1 MKQIWPRE
9 TAGFPLWTRKS
20 GYGVITIY
28 VGTGDTK
35 ILFLENDMAQAGY
48 LAWFRN
54 SASLK
59 SFDFRGRPVR
69 EQRVDQVFLE
79 KQTEQ

>member
-9 TAGFPLWTRKS
+9 SAAFPLWTRNS

-28 VGTGDTK
+28 MGTGDAK
-35 ILFLENDMAQAGY
+35 ILFLENDMVQAGY
-48 LAWFRN
+48 LARFRN
-54 SASLK
+54 SANLK

-69 EQRVDQVFLE
+69 EQRVDPVFL
-79 KQTEQ
+79 